1 MRLMGKQLL
10 MVISDGVDKQEVEQL
25 RNGFTEEN
33 ASIVI
38 TTPQTYVTVE
48 TSENGRR
55 GADIT
60 IDIPFEAVHEIDFDG
75 LVIPD
80 GLLST
85 DMLRRD
91 VRVIDLVFRF
101 HQKGRPI
108 FASGNAVQ
116 LLYDSQV
123 LSHQIVIREGTTMS
137 AFLDQAVGVL
147 LDYPSKYHTYRPTM
161 SS

>member
-1 MRLMGKQLL
+1 MGKQLL
-10 MVISDGVDKQEVEQL
+10 MVISDGVDRQEVEQL
-25 RNGFTEEN
+25 RLGFHDEN
-33 ASIVI
+33 ATII
-38 TTPQTYVTVE
+38 MTTPQTYITVE
-48 TSENGRR
+48 TSDRGRR
-55 GADIT
+55 GADLT

-75 LVIPD
+75 LIIPD

-91 VRVIDLVFRF
+91 VRVIDLIFRF

-123 LSHQIVIREGTTMS
+123 LSHQIVVREGTPMDL
-137 AFLDQAVGVL
+137 FLDQAVSVL
-147 LDYPSKYHTYRPTM
+147 LDYPSKYHVYRPTIV
-161 SS
+161 S

>member
-1 MRLMGKQLL
+1 
-10 MVISDGVDKQEVEQL
+10 MVISDGVDRQEVEQL
-25 RNGFTEEN
+25 RFGFQDEN
-33 ASIVI
+33 ASIVM
-38 TTPQTYVTVE
+38 TTPQTYITVE
-48 TSENGRR
+48 TSEGGRR
-55 GADIT
+55 GADLT

-75 LVIPD
+75 LIIPD

-91 VRVIDLVFRF
+91 VRVIDLIFRF

-123 LSHQIVIREGTTMS
+123 LSHQIVVREGTPMDT
-137 AFLDQAVGVL
+137 FLDQAVSVL
-147 LDYPSKYHTYRPTM
+147 LDYPSKYHTYRPTIA
-161 SS
+161 S